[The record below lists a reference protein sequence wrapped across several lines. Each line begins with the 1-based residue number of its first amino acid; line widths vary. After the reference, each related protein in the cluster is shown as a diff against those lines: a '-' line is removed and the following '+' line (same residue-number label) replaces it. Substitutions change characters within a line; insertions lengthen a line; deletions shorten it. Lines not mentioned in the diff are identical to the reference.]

1 MPFVMAIGGAL
12 GEEAEEFVGRL
23 GVGLATKRGK
33 PLHETMR
40 DIRLRLAVASAR
52 GTSQCIRGARTR
64 WLGLGATDGRTIGSH
79 PAE

>member
-1 MPFVMAIGGAL
+1 MSAM
-12 GEEAEEFVGRL
+12 GEEAEEFVCRL
-23 GVGLATKRGK
+23 GEGLVAKRGQ

-64 WLGLGATDGRTIGSH
+64 WLGLGETDGRTIGRQQTD
-79 PAE
+79 